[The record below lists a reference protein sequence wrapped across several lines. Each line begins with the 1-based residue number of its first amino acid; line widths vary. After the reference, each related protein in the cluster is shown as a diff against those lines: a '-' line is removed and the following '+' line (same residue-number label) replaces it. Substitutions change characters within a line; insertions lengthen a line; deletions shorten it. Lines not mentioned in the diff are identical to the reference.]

1 MEPALCSNSANP
13 IDAKPAPNHPRI
25 RCHTLE
31 RSDTIL
37 RPAVSYLRR
46 NQRIKMTAITS
57 AITNASDH
65 DNIARNPVAT
75 DPYPIE

>member
-1 MEPALCSNSANP
+1 
-13 IDAKPAPNHPRI
+13 
-25 RCHTLE
+25 
-31 RSDTIL
+31 L